1 MNSQRESS
9 QKCKSVLEVNVLKT
23 SLSIIVKLI
32 LKIMKEAYLLTLA
45 SNIHP
50 KTLLLFLPLSSC
62 NCLWNLSLP
71 HTYLYGF
78 AFFLSTVWNVGDE
91 IFQSG
96 NILYIL
102 DCSPQNRGLQHF
114 YTGAPKDLCR
124 AELSL
129 LLSMPGLFVQHMHT
143 KSLCLTLPRN
153 PGCVI

>member
-1 MNSQRESS
+1 
-9 QKCKSVLEVNVLKT
+9 
-23 SLSIIVKLI
+23 
-32 LKIMKEAYLLTLA
+32 MKEAYLLTLA

-96 NILYIL
+96 NILYIYWTVVL
-102 DCSPQNRGLQHF
+102 RIEDCSTSIQELLKTYAEQNF
-114 YTGAPKDLCR
+114 LC
-124 AELSL
+124 
-129 LLSMPGLFVQHMHT
+129 F
-143 KSLCLTLPRN
+143 
-153 PGCVI
+153 